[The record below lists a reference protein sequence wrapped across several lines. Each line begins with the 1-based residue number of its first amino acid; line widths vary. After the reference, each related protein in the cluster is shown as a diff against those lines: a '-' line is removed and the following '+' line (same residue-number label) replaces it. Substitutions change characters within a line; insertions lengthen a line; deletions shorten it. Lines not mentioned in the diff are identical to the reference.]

1 MVPFRTLH
9 FAILAAVLTLAIGA
23 ARLTRCGR
31 IDARRLRWG
40 LAAFL
45 ALNEIVRYIHDGF
58 QFPDN
63 LPIHLCTLTTWMAV
77 GACLTLREPL
87 VEFVYFTGIIGAGM
101 ALLTPDLP
109 KDVLAAWPSYAG
121 VRYYVEHGAIII
133 AVAALVFGGIAPLR
147 SGAVWRTALQVN
159 AYTLL
164 LGAFNWYYGTNYMFL
179 CRKPKNPSLLD
190 IMGPWPVYVIA
201 GELVGVLLFWV
212 LFLPVRPKADHS
224 PRSAASG
231 LARSTR

>member
-1 MVPFRTLH
+1 MVPFGILH
-9 FAILAAVLTLAIGA
+9 FSILAAVLTLAIAA
-23 ARLTRCGR
+23 ARLTRSGR
-31 IDARRLRWG
+31 IDTRRLRWG

-45 ALNEIVRYIHDGF
+45 ALNEIVRYVHDGF
-58 QFPDN
+58 QFPNN

-77 GACLTLREPL
+77 GACLTLSGPL
-87 VEFVYFTGIIGAGM
+87 VEFVYFTGIVGAGM
-101 ALLTPDLP
+101 ALVTPDLP

-121 VRYYVEHGAIII
+121 VRYYVEHGAIIV

-147 SGAVWRTALQVN
+147 SGAVWRALLQLN
-159 AYTLL
+159 AFAAL

-190 IMGPWPVYVIA
+190 LMGPWPVYIVA
-201 GELVGVLLFWV
+201 GKLVGVALFWL
-212 LFLPVRPKADHS
+212 LFLPLRPKADHS

-231 LARSTR
+231 LARSTL